1 MPYHPSVRQ
10 RGITIVLVAVCALG
24 FIGGGV
30 FVLLTQQT
38 GPSAQATVT
47 DCPRVGRTAYSCN
60 GTWRTGDGRVVRGAI
75 DGVSSDDVGRTV
87 GVRLSG
93 NRAYT
98 TSPRLPLVLIGLG
111 LTLAL
116 LGGLELRNQARRA
129 RHP

>member
-1 MPYHPSVRQ
+1 M
-10 RGITIVLVAVCALG
+10 IVLVAVCALG

-30 FVLLTQQT
+30 FILLTQQT

-60 GTWRTGDGRVVRGAI
+60 GTWRAADGRVVRGTI
-75 DGVSSDDVGRTV
+75 DGVNSGDVGGTV
-87 GVRLSG
+87 DVRLSG

-98 TSPRLPLVLIGLG
+98 TSRRLPLVLIGLG
-111 LTLAL
+111 LTLAM
-116 LGGLELRNQARRA
+116 LGGIELRNQAKRA